1 MATLKMSNPFALDSK
16 EPQWEKFAD
25 YLKGEVRFASVM
37 KQFPAEISCKCEQML
52 AFAVRRSRDWLHDS
66 VEAADLFKAAEDNAK
81 WRYRSYQRML
91 GAELNKHESAE

>member
-1 MATLKMSNPFALDSK
+1 MF
-16 EPQWEKFAD
+16 EKWGLFKLARRTYSCLNSPD
-25 YLKGEVRFASVM
+25 FGRRGLIASCFASVM

-81 WRYRSYQRML
+81 WRYKSYLRML
-91 GAELNKHESAE
+91 STQW